1 MKILLIALFATSSAY
16 ADTPPVPKMFKGVQG
31 QKGQYQVEVLEGP
44 GKAGAGKAQAMTICT
59 DNLMKSP
66 AEGAKGGGA
75 KGADSGCKYK
85 LLKDTADEAVI
96 ESTCKDRTST
106 ISMKRENAKT
116 MLMSVQSAGPRGPQN
131 MKMRYTHLGACREGQ
146 GTVSMDPNSEQC
158 KQVKQQLAQ
167 MDPAKQC
174 AGSGSNRAQ
183 CEQQVSQM
191 RKQMAGMCN

>member
-1 MKILLIALFATSSAY
+1 MKILLLAFFATSVQ

-31 QKGQYQVEVLEGP
+31 QKGQYQVEMLEGG
-44 GKAGAGKAQAMTICT
+44 GKAGAGKAPAMTICT
-59 DNLMKSP
+59 DNLMKPP
-66 AEGAKGGGA
+66 AEGPRGA
-75 KGADSGCKYK
+75 SKGADSGCTYK

-116 MLMSVQSAGPRGPQN
+116 MLMSVQSTGPRGPQN

-146 GTVSMDPNSEQC
+146 GAMSMDRNSEQC
-158 KQVKQQLAQ
+158 QQVRQQMAQ

-174 AGSGSNRAQ
+174 AGAGSNRAQ
-183 CEQQVSQM
+183 CEKQM
-191 RKQMAGMCN
+191 GDMRQQMAGMCN